1 MIMWDYYTCK
11 FYVGNGPTRGEEMS
25 GMPWLIRFARC
36 TYGRLLRAGGKVGL
50 RNDCGADLKAG
61 PYIYLFNHVGIMDP
75 VMVSAV
81 FPCHVRWV
89 AGAYLFKNR
98 FLKLVLG
105 KGCGAIP
112 KQQGRNDLSMAR
124 NIGTALKNGDN
135 IGLFPEGTRTW
146 DGEMMPIVYIALA
159 KFVRRYN
166 VPVVVCHLE
175 GGYAHQPRWADHK
188 RKGKVTVA
196 VRHYLSAEELQT
208 TQIDALASRLEE
220 YMHFSNDEW
229 KRTADYS
236 YVCDRRAEGLQ
247 RLLYMCPKC
256 NAFDSLD
263 TSGNTITCRKCGA
276 VAELDPMDD
285 IVSSDIP
292 FHTLREWH
300 EWESS
305 ETCRQ
310 GGFPAEGGVLFQTG
324 DDNDDGELKTI
335 SENITV
341 QLKDDVLTVDCNG
354 TDAGENHYD
363 LPLQDITSL
372 VLNAKQTMELFCGN
386 VLYRI
391 RLKPEAN
398 SLKYQEY
405 YRSYRNS
412 HSAADVGEKK

>member
-11 FYVGNGPTRGEEMS
+11 FFVGNGPTRGEEMS
-25 GMPWLIRFARC
+25 GMPWLISFARC

-236 YVCDRRAEGLQ
+236 YVCGRRAEGLQ

-341 QLKDDVLTVDCNG
+341 QLKDDILTVDCNG
-354 TDAGENHYD
+354 TDAGENRYD